1 MMLIRKM
8 VKADAAAYRD
18 LRLRALQLHPEAY
31 GSSYEE
37 SVERDI
43 EFFRERIP
51 EPESFDAIFAAEET
65 GQLVGMVSFVRDT
78 PQKMKH
84 IGNIYGVYVEAAVR
98 GKGIGRLLMQH
109 TIDHAR
115 QISGLRQLALNVVT
129 TNATALKL
137 YESLGFK
144 IWGTNPAVLFANGR
158 FYDEHCMTLFLN
170 ESDT

>member
-1 MMLIRKM
+1 MLIRKM
-8 VKADAAAYRD
+8 IKADAAAYRE

-51 EPESFDAIFAAEET
+51 EPESDDAIFVAEEA

-84 IGNIYGVYVEAAVR
+84 IANIYGVYVDAQAR

-115 QISGLRQLALNVVT
+115 QISGIRQLALAVAT
-129 TNATALKL
+129 TNTTALKL
-137 YESLGFK
+137 YESLGFRT
-144 IWGTNPAVLFANGR
+144 WGTDPAVLFVNGR

-170 ESDT
+170 EGDR